1 MPESSGDYLTSAI
14 ALTLVGFLFLLYSGD
29 CIVRGALAAA
39 HKTNVAPIL
48 VAIVIVGF
56 GTSIPEFFIS
66 VDAASSGS
74 FGLAHG
80 NIVGSNIANILLV
93 IAAPA
98 IIFPVTTMAPRVL
111 GMTLFMY
118 FVTVAWIVI
127 TLIWGLNQVIG
138 AGFLLALL
146 VALIFA
152 WSYGHVDKTEDT
164 PQERRLQAMPFW
176 RMVVLILI
184 GIVGL
189 PLGSHLLI
197 EGGISIARSTAI
209 SEEVLGLTLLAVGT
223 SLPEMGAA
231 LAAAIRRQSEV
242 AIGNI
247 LGSNIFNILGVGG
260 VVALFGQQRLSPEFH
275 DYSHFALL
283 LSGLAFAFVVLIR
296 RRVGALTGCVFL
308 VMYGVY
314 ILGLVQGWSYPDLRL
329 TVQGALGTP

>member
-1 MPESSGDYLTSAI
+1 MPESSGEILTASVV
-14 ALTLVGFLFLLYSGD
+14 LTLVGFLFLLYSGD

-66 VDAASSGS
+66 LEAASTGS

-93 IAAPA
+93 IAVPA
-98 IIFPVTTMAPRVL
+98 MIFPVTTMAPRVL

-118 FVTVAWIVI
+118 GVTVAWIVV
-127 TLIWGLNQVIG
+127 TLIWGLNEIIG
-138 AGFLLALL
+138 AAFLLTLL

-152 WSYGHVDKTEDT
+152 WSYGHVDRTEDT
-164 PQERRLQAMPFW
+164 PQERQLQVMPAW
-176 RMVVLILI
+176 RMIILILI

-189 PLGSHLLI
+189 PLGARLLI
-197 EGGISIARSTAI
+197 EGGIGIARSTSL
-209 SEEVLGLTLLAVGT
+209 SEEVLGLTLLAIGT
-223 SLPEMGAA
+223 SLPELGAA

-260 VVALFGQQRLSPEFH
+260 MVALFGQQRLSPEFH
-275 DYSHFALL
+275 DYSHFAMLL
-283 LSGLAFAFVVLIR
+283 AGLAFAFVVLIR
-296 RRVGALTGCVFL
+296 RRVGALTGGIFL
-308 VMYGVY
+308 AMYVVY
-314 ILGLVQGWSYPDLRL
+314 IIGLVQGWSYPDLRL
-329 TVQGALGTP
+329 TVERALGI

>member
-1 MPESSGDYLTSAI
+1 MPEASGDFLTAAI
-14 ALTLVGFLFLLYSGD
+14 ALTLAGFVFLLYSGD

-66 VDAASSGS
+66 IEAAGQGS

-118 FVTVAWIVI
+118 AVTIAWIVI
-127 TLIWGLNQVIG
+127 TLVWGLNQMIG
-138 AGFLLALL
+138 AGFLLVLL
-146 VALIFA
+146 VGLIFA
-152 WSYGHVDKTEDT
+152 WSYGHVDTTEDT

-176 RMVVLILI
+176 RMVILILI

-189 PLGSHLLI
+189 PLGAHLLI
-197 EGGISIARSTAI
+197 EGGIGIARSTNI
-209 SEEVLGLTLLAVGT
+209 SEEVLGLSLLALGT
-223 SLPEMGAA
+223 SLPELGAA

-260 VVALFGQQRLSPEFH
+260 AVALFGQQTLSPEFH
-275 DYSHFALL
+275 DYSHYVMLL
-283 LSGLAFAFVVLIR
+283 AGLAFAFVVLVR
-296 RRVGALTGCVFL
+296 RRVGVLTGSVFL
-308 VMYGVY
+308 ALYAVY

-329 TVQGALGTP
+329 SVQGALGG